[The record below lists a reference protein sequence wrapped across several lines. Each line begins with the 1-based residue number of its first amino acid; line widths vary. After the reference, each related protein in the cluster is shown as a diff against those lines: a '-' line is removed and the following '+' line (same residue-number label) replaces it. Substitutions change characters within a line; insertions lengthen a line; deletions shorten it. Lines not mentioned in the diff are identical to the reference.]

1 MNKRLPKS
9 ARVFNRREKAR
20 IRGLA
25 IPKTEQE
32 QMILALRTTPAPAEK
47 VAA

>member
-25 IPKTEQE
+25 IPKAEQAA
-32 QMILALRTTPAPAEK
+32 MIKNLERSGVPA
-47 VAA
+47 VAAAS